1 VNARDVTGAEQ
12 ATLELRP
19 APPYSFDFALAYLA
33 SSPSSV
39 LETVDLDAR
48 GYERALRIDGVDLL
62 FELRATGS
70 IEVPVLECRVTG
82 ERLTPELLAQATAR
96 INQIFLLDID
106 PAPFF
111 AVAQAD
117 PILWRLVESQPGI
130 RPLLVADP
138 YEALIF
144 AIVGQQVNIAF
155 ARKMKL
161 AWLERFGRRGVIGDR
176 EFVLVPEPE
185 RIAALDPAD
194 LLALQFSRQKASY
207 TIGLSQAIVA
217 GDLDLPALGR
227 LPLDEAI
234 AEMTRHKGIGR
245 WTAEYVL
252 MRGLGAPDSIP
263 AGDLGLRKIIGRAY
277 GLDHTASEAE
287 VRAIAEAWTG
297 WRGWAAFLWWLELQ
311 TNGLAPFI
319 PTV

>member
-1 VNARDVTGAEQ
+1 MF
-12 ATLELRP
+12 ELHP
-19 APPYSFDFALAYLA
+19 CPPYSFDLALDYLA
-33 SSPSSV
+33 TSPSSV
-39 LETVDLDAR
+39 LEAVDLEAR
-48 GYERALRIDGVDLL
+48 TYERALRIDGVDLL
-62 FELRATGS
+62 LGLRATGS
-70 IEVPVLECRVTG
+70 VAEPALEFTVTG
-82 ERLTPELLAQATAR
+82 ERLTDELVAAALAR
-96 INQIFLLDID
+96 IRHLFLLDVD
-106 PAPFF
+106 PTPFLEI
-111 AVAQAD
+111 AKRD
-117 PILWRLVESQPGI
+117 PILGRLVDARPGI

-161 AWLERFGRRGVIGDR
+161 AWLERFGRREVIGGR
-176 EFVLVPEPE
+176 EHLLLPSPKLM
-185 RIAALDPAD
+185 AALEPAD
-194 LLALQFSRQKASY
+194 LLELQFSRQKASY

-217 GDLDLPALGR
+217 GELDLVALGA
-227 LPLDEAI
+227 LPFDDAVT
-234 AEMTRHKGIGR
+234 EMTRHKGIGR

-311 TNGLAPFI
+311 TNGLG
-319 PTV
+319 

>member
-1 VNARDVTGAEQ
+1 MNTRDLVGVEQ

-19 APPYSFDFALAYLA
+19 CPPYSFDLALAYLA

-39 LETVDLDAR
+39 LEVVDLEAR
-48 GYERALRIDGVDLL
+48 SYGRALRIDGVDLL
-62 FELRATGS
+62 LELRATGTLDDPS
-70 IEVPVLECRVTG
+70 LQFRVTG
-82 ERLTPELLAQATAR
+82 EWLTPELLEHARSR
-96 INQIFLLDID
+96 INQIFLLDVD
-106 PAPFF
+106 PAPFH
-111 AVAQAD
+111 AIADAD
-117 PILWRLVESQPGI
+117 PILGRLVDARPGI
-130 RPLLVADP
+130 RPMLVADP
-138 YEALIF
+138 YESLIF

-161 AWLERFGRRGVIGDR
+161 AWLERFGRRELIGSR
-176 EFVLVPEPE
+176 EYVLLPDPE

-194 LLALQFSRQKASY
+194 LLELQFSRQKASY
-207 TIGLSQAIVA
+207 TIGLSQAIVD
-217 GDLDLPALGR
+217 GDLDLEALGAM
-227 LPLDEAI
+227 PFEDAV
-234 AEMTRHKGIGR
+234 AQMTRHKGIGR

-287 VRAIAEAWTG
+287 VRAIAEAWAG

-311 TNGLAPFI
+311 TKGLG
-319 PTV
+319 